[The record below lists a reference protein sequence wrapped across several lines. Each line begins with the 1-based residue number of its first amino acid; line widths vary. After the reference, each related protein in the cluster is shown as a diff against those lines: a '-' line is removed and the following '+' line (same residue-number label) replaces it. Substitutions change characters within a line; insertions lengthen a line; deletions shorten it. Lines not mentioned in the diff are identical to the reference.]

1 VLSLK
6 TVIHW
11 DIAKQVPLNGKISYS
26 ELSAKCGLEASALRR
41 LLRHAMT
48 NGMFYEPT
56 KDHVGHNSMS
66 RILVEDPKTAAW
78 VDLQTETI
86 LLGGANQCEALD
98 RWPGSE
104 SKRETGVSIG
114 FHNPGET
121 SLYEEI
127 KKKPEK
133 IQKFGLAMELFSSGE
148 GYEVSSLVEGYDW
161 GKLGGGTVVDV
172 SCLPILRIPPN
183 ITGKLMTSGR
193 RSEWLCKLCYIGCIS
208 ISQTCRPGYRCD

>member
-1 VLSLK
+1 MLSLK
-6 TVIHW
+6 AVSHW
-11 DIAKQVPLNGKISYS
+11 DIAKQVPLDGNISYVD
-26 ELSAKCGLEASALRR
+26 LSIKCGLELTALRR

-48 NGMFYEPT
+48 NSIFSEPT
-56 KDHVGHNSMS
+56 RDHIAHNSMS
-66 RILVEDPKTAAW
+66 RILLEDPKTAAW
-78 VDLQTETI
+78 IDLQTETI

-98 RWPGSE
+98 LWPGSE

-114 FHNPGET
+114 FHNPGQT

-161 GKLGGGTVVDV
+161 AKLGEGTVVDV
-172 SCLPILRIPPN
+172 SCSSFLRNSIKQATKLNSRRLEERMALQAPPYLTHIPLSNLLSKIL
-183 ITGKLMTSGR
+183 M
-193 RSEWLCKLCYIGCIS
+193 
-208 ISQTCRPGYRCD
+208 

>member
-1 VLSLK
+1 VSATTDVWFHTATAIL
-6 TVIHW
+6 
-11 DIAKQVPLNGKISYS
+11 QCVPMFGRIILGGVGIVRAGVGAARLISYVN
-26 ELSAKCGLEASALRR
+26 LSKKSGLELTALRR

-48 NGMFYEPT
+48 NGMFTEKT
-56 KDHVGHNSMS
+56 KDHVAHNSMS

-86 LLGGANQCEALD
+86 FLGGAHQCEALD

-104 SKRETGVSIG
+104 SKRETGASIG
-114 FHNPGET
+114 FHNPGQT

-148 GYEVSSLVEGYDW
+148 GYEPDTLVEGYDW
-161 GKLGGGTVVDV
+161 GKLGEGTVVDV
-172 SCLPILRIPPN
+172 SCPLIQYFTEKI
-183 ITGKLMTSGR
+183 
-193 RSEWLCKLCYIGCIS
+193 
-208 ISQTCRPGYRCD
+208 